1 MYDIIDFDEINEN
14 SILIDVR
21 TREEYNDFHIPGAL
35 SMPILNFEERKIV
48 GTLYDNGEKDLA
60 KAKALE
66 FGSRKLKEFLDL
78 IIEQN
83 DKKIV
88 FYCARGG
95 FRSKTVAALFF
106 SLGYNVCQLKGGIKH
121 YRQIVNANLPDLI
134 KDINLIALYG
144 PTGSGKSKILNIL
157 KEDYPVIDLEAL
169 ANHKGSVLGSIGM
182 GQAHSQKTF
191 EALVFE
197 QLRHSTNKNFLIE
210 GESKRIGNI
219 VLPQDLWD
227 KMLVA
232 KKIYIESPIEYRV
245 DRLIFE
251 YVNQSADSELLSAL
265 SNIEKYI
272 SKENYEA
279 VVNSIKSKEYKLAAK
294 ILCEKYY
301 DHNYKFRPD
310 ANTIVIENKNDAE
323 CANEILKLINM

>member
-1 MYDIIDFDEINEN
+1 MYDIIDYDEINEN

-21 TREEYNDFHIPGAL
+21 TREEYDGFHIPGAL

-48 GTLYDNGEKDLA
+48 GTLYDKGEKDLA

-66 FGSRKLKEFLDL
+66 FGSIKLREFLDL
-78 IIEQN
+78 LIDN
-83 DKKIV
+83 KNKKIV
-88 FYCARGG
+88 FYCSRGG

-121 YRQIVNANLPDLI
+121 YRHIVNDQLPDLI
-134 KDINLIALYG
+134 KEINLIALYG
-144 PTGSGKSKILNIL
+144 PTGSGKSNILNIL
-157 KEDYPVIDLEAL
+157 KEDYPVIDLETL

-182 GQAHSQKTF
+182 GKAHSQKTF
-191 EALVFE
+191 EALLFE
-197 QLRHSTNKNFLIE
+197 QLKHSTNKNFLIE

-219 VLPQDLWD
+219 VLPQELWE
-227 KMLVA
+227 KMLES

-245 DRLIFE
+245 DRLIGD
-251 YVNQSADSELLSAL
+251 YVNQAADFELLSAL

-272 SKENYEA
+272 SKENYSA
-279 VVNSIKSKEYKLAAK
+279 VVNSIRSKEYREAAQ

-310 ANTIVIENKNDAE
+310 SNTIVIENKNDAQ
-323 CANEILKLINM
+323 CAKEILKLINM